1 MSKDDMTGS
10 YKSLLEAVE
19 NGEEEK
25 VASIIAKGIDL
36 KTKVNG
42 TTALHLAASSGNQQ
56 IANLLC
62 TNGADIN
69 DTDFEENTPLHIAV
83 SKNHSEII
91 RTLLNH
97 KAIASETNEN
107 GLTPI
112 QIALANNYKFT
123 ALILLK
129 HITLLELCAT
139 PSFKSEILDEIF
151 SICLNT
157 GDVEINQK
165 NASEETP
172 LHFAALHGR
181 EYQVKELLRLGAD
194 VNAKSF
200 SGETPLH
207 WAIVKRRV
215 KIVEILVDNGAVD
228 SFTSFGSTP
237 LHCAVNAGNC
247 KFSGDSRESFEDFLS
262 IIEILLKKGA
272 DVSARDS
279 EGKTALHY
287 AVAIKDFRIEI
298 IRCLLDHGADVNA
311 LSTNNATPI
320 FYAENEKIVWW
331 LLNRGANVNHE
342 CKKSYTLLYKA
353 IVIANNPEMVEVLLE
368 YGCDLSV
375 KIENSKNENVMES
388 YEEWDPEIL
397 EALLNRMVDFTSVI
411 DALVQN
417 GYDHNNMIPIIV
429 KRKAAREIR
438 IHEKCLKVVEA
449 RQNLLDKFRKCEE
462 EIARMRD
469 VKIQILDLTLFDVL
483 VMPID
488 KMTNYVNREE
498 ILQVCK
504 SDEVVGYFPLYGEM
518 IKRQIEKAR
527 IRRSLID
534 WSAEALKKLIF
545 TMHGIKFPDVIVHE
559 IVPLLTRM
567 DLVHLAHVF
576 DKKKMHG
583 ECKLSNI
590 CS

>member
-1 MSKDDMTGS
+1 MSKDDMAGS
-10 YKSLLEAVE
+10 YKSLFEAVQ

-36 KTKVNG
+36 NTKING
-42 TTALHLAASSGNQQ
+42 TTALHLAAFNGNQQ

-62 TNGADIN
+62 ANGADIN
-69 DTDFEENTPLHIAV
+69 DTDFKEDTPLHIAV
-83 SKNHSEII
+83 SQNHSEIV

-97 KAIASETNEN
+97 KANANETNEN

-123 ALILLK
+123 ALILLEYTT
-129 HITLLELCAT
+129 ILEVCST
-139 PSFKSEILDEIF
+139 PSSRSEILNEIF
-151 SICLNT
+151 TICLNT
-157 GDVEINQK
+157 DFVDVNQE

-172 LHFAALHGR
+172 LHFAALHGH
-181 EYQVKELLRLGAD
+181 EYQVKELLRFGAD
-194 VNAKSF
+194 VNARSF

-215 KIVEILVDNGAVD
+215 KIVEILADNGAVN
-228 SFTSFGSTP
+228 SFTSFGTTP
-237 LHCAVNAGNC
+237 LHSASNAENYN
-247 KFSGDSRESFEDFLS
+247 FSGDSRRSFEDFVS
-262 IIEILLKKGA
+262 IIEVLLKKGA

-287 AVAIKDFRIEI
+287 AVAIQDFRIEI

-311 LSTNNATPI
+311 LSKNNVTPI

-331 LLNRGANVNHE
+331 LLNRGANINHE
-342 CKKSYTLLYKA
+342 CKKSYTPLYKG
-353 IVIANNPEMVEVLLE
+353 IVISNNPAMVEVLLE
-368 YGCDLSV
+368 NGSDLSV
-375 KIENSKNENVMES
+375 KIENSKNENIMDS

-429 KRKAAREIR
+429 KRKAAGEIR
-438 IHEKCLKVVEA
+438 INEKCLKLVDAKE
-449 RQNLLDKFRKCEE
+449 NLLQKFRKCEE
-462 EIARMRD
+462 EIDRMKD
-469 VKIQILDLTLFDVL
+469 VKIQILDLTLFDIL
-483 VMPID
+483 VMPIG
-488 KMTNYVNREE
+488 KMTSHAKREE

-504 SDEVVGYFPLYGEM
+504 SDEVEGYFPLYGEM

-527 IRRSLID
+527 SRRYLID
-534 WSAEALKKLIF
+534 LSAESFKKLIF
-545 TMHGIKFPDVIVHE
+545 IMHGIKFPDVIVHE

-567 DLVHLAHVF
+567 DLIHLAQVF
-576 DKKKMHG
+576 DKRKTK
-583 ECKLSNI
+583 
-590 CS
+590 